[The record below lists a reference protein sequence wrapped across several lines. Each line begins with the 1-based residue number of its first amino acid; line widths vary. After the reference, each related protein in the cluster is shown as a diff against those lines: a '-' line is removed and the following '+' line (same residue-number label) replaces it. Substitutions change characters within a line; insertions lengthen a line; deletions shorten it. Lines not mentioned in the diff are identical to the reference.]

1 MKNSMKTVARI
12 GQIGISSVH
21 EVKQR
26 PEIHKFKPEF
36 SALPRDNQLCFMIF
50 NLFQSIPECI
60 FDFKLQIP
68 SHNSVRGYK
77 RSLGISMFRR
87 ARI

>member
-1 MKNSMKTVARI
+1 MRMRKKLSGGFCLIQHQILRKIFMKNSMKTVARI

-50 NLFQSIPECI
+50 NLF
-60 FDFKLQIP
+60 
-68 SHNSVRGYK
+68 
-77 RSLGISMFRR
+77 
-87 ARI
+87 

>member
-12 GQIGISSVH
+12 GQIEISSVH

-26 PEIHKFKPEF
+26 PEIHNFKPEF

-50 NLFQSIPECI
+50 NLF
-60 FDFKLQIP
+60 
-68 SHNSVRGYK
+68 
-77 RSLGISMFRR
+77 
-87 ARI
+87 

>member
-12 GQIGISSVH
+12 GQIGISSVY

-36 SALPRDNQLCFMIF
+36 SALPATG
-50 NLFQSIPECI
+50 QSTMLH
-60 FDFKLQIP
+60 DF
-68 SHNSVRGYK
+68 
-77 RSLGISMFRR
+77 
-87 ARI
+87 